1 MPPVDARTVLLTALS
16 VAAGSVWA
24 QSPGTV
30 VEQQPLVPDAGV
42 DTDSESQ
49 AGSLRRVRDALAAV
63 EEFASALGPAE
74 ELLAGLRSPDR
85 RVLALDMLALA
96 DIRSGLQHYD
106 QAAIAYLDAIAILA
120 NTDGEFSTTL
130 IDPYHALGRNYIRA
144 GFYQEAVV
152 ALGQAQHISQRNHG
166 LFNVE
171 QSALLDDL
179 SVAHLGLGDTVEA
192 QRLQIAKLEN
202 ASRRFGP
209 SDPRVLPFH
218 EQLAEYHVRSRMP
231 LSAREQYQRMIE
243 VIEAHHGGADPRL
256 LAPLREIVAIDLLT
270 GAGRESRDRLE
281 DLLGVTSDAA
291 PGERALSFAVLGD
304 WALRQRDV
312 MDAAVRY
319 RQAWAAA
326 GGDSGA
332 DAPQMFGTPLMID
345 FLPPLSPVDRNQR
358 SRPWSWGVIVL
369 RFSVAEDGRPW
380 NVEVVSADPPGQ
392 MESAYVRRLRE
403 ATFRP
408 RLVAGEPVRTDS
420 VQVTHR
426 FRYYADR

>member
-1 MPPVDARTVLLTALS
+1 MRRIDARTFLLTVAY
-16 VAAGSVWA
+16 VAAGSAGA
-24 QSPGTV
+24 QSPESAD
-30 VEQQPLVPDAGV
+30 EQQPFVPDAGV
-42 DTDSESQ
+42 VSDSESQ
-49 AGSLRRVRDALAAV
+49 AGSLRRVREALIAV

-74 ELLAGLRSPDR
+74 ELLAGLQSSDR
-85 RVLALDMLALA
+85 RVRALDMLALA
-96 DIRSGLQHYD
+96 DIRSALQHYD
-106 QAAIAYLDAIAILA
+106 QAEIAYLDAIAILA

-144 GFYQEAVV
+144 GLYQEALV
-152 ALGQAQHISQRNHG
+152 ALGQAQHISQRNQG

-192 QRLQIAKLEN
+192 QRLQLAKLEN
-202 ASRRFGP
+202 ASRRFGT
-209 SDPRVLPFH
+209 SDPRLLPFH

-231 LSAREQYQRMIE
+231 HSAREQYQRMIE
-243 VIEAHHGGADPRL
+243 IIEAQHGATDPRL
-256 LAPLREIVAIDLLT
+256 LAPLRGIVAIDLAM
-270 GAGRESRDRLE
+270 GAGRDSRDRLE
-281 DLLGVTSDAA
+281 DLLDATSDAA
-291 PGERALSFAVLGD
+291 PEERALSFAALGD
-304 WALRQRDV
+304 WALRQRDIV
-312 MDAAVRY
+312 DAAVYY

-332 DAPQMFGTPLMID
+332 EAPQMFGKPSMID

-408 RLVAGEPVRTDS
+408 RVLAGEPVRTDN

-426 FRYYADR
+426 FRYYVDR